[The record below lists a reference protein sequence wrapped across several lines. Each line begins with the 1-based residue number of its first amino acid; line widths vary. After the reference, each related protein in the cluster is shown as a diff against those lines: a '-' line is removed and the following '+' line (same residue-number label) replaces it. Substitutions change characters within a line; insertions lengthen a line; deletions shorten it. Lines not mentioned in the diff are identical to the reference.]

1 MPKVV
6 DHEKRRRE
14 LIEASWQVIATEG
27 LEGVTMRKIAA
38 EAGCTTGRL
47 THYFADREALI
58 LASLRASYDVTGD
71 RTRVAIADEIPPH
84 EKLIRLVDEMLPSD
98 EQRQLEWKVWIAFWS
113 AATVDETLA
122 QENDARHEA
131 WAKEL
136 ADLIQEAA
144 PDTDAKQ
151 EADLLIGLIN
161 GVGLHAAVNP
171 TEQNLFRARRLLRA
185 HIDALI
191 D

>member
-1 MPKVV
+1 MPKIV
-6 DHEKRRRE
+6 DHDARRRE
-14 LIEASWQVIATEG
+14 LIEASWQVIATDG

-71 RTRVAIADEIPPH
+71 RARSSIANDTDH
-84 EKLIRLVDEMLPSD
+84 KAKLLHFAEEMLPAD
-98 EQRQLEWKVWIAFWS
+98 EERLREWKVWIAFWS
-113 AATVDETLA
+113 AATVDKALA
-122 QENDARHEA
+122 VENDTRHQA
-131 WAKEL
+131 WAEEL
-136 ADLIQEAA
+136 ADLIKGAA
-144 PDTDAKQ
+144 PAANARQ

-171 TEQNLFRARRLLRA
+171 TKENLDRARRLLRG
-185 HIDALI
+185 HIKQLTG
-191 D
+191 

>member
-1 MPKVV
+1 MPKIV
-6 DHEKRRRE
+6 DHEKRRQE
-14 LIEASWQVIATEG
+14 LIEASWQVIAAEG

-71 RTRVAIADEIPPH
+71 RTRVAIAEDIPPQ
-84 EKLIRLVDEMLPSD
+84 EKLFRLVDEMLPSD
-98 EQRQLEWKVWIAFWS
+98 DKRLLEWKVWIAFWS

-122 QENDARHEA
+122 LENDARHDT
-131 WAKEL
+131 WAEEL
-136 ADLIQEAA
+136 ADLIKEAA
-144 PDTDAKQ
+144 PDRDAKG

-171 TEQNLFRARRLLRA
+171 TEPNLSRARRLLRA
-185 HIDALI
+185 HIDALTT
-191 D
+191 